1 MKYKEDYML
10 IYDNTK
16 KGFIE
21 DIDKDILID
30 KVKNNYNRKIGKVS
44 ESELRSWQNSLTQM
58 SLTVN
63 DDEIPDNSGIAI
75 EYNIPS
81 TSKRVDFIITGLDNN
96 KKSNIILVEL
106 KQWETAEAV
115 KNKDGIVRTFLGG
128 GIRETTHPS
137 YQVWTY
143 SCYIKDFNES
153 IYNQNTKIY
162 PCAYL
167 HNYSLKTN
175 DGLLS
180 STYNYYVKEA
190 PIFTKGDR
198 QKLRNFIKKYVK
210 YGDNKEAIYRL
221 DSGKIKPSKSLQDV
235 LKSMLKGN
243 QEFLMIDE
251 QKVVYEKAL
260 EMANLS
266 YKDNKKRVLI
276 VEGGPGTGK
285 SVIAINLLVDLIN
298 KGMLAQYVT
307 KNVAPRE
314 VYASKLSGSIKKG
327 RIKNLFKGSG
337 TYTESEKNEIDAL
350 IVDEAHRLN
359 EKSGLFKNKGE
370 NQIKEIIFSS
380 KFSIFFIDEKQKI
393 HIDDYGNIS
402 DIKKY
407 AKEFNAEIDH
417 LELESQFRCS
427 GSDGYISWLDHVL
440 EIKDT
445 ANFDGFDDTY
455 DFKIIDNPKELFELI
470 NKKNNNNKARIV
482 AGYCWDWDKKSRDD
496 TNHFD
501 IVINDFKKSWNLG
514 NTSTW
519 AIDKESINEIGCIH
533 TSQGLEFEY
542 VGVII
547 GKDLKYEN
555 GEIITDFNERAK
567 TDRSLWGI
575 KSLYKSNPEKANKLA
590 DEIIKNTYRTL
601 MSRGQKGCYVYC
613 VDKGLE
619 NYLKERLQNI

>member
-1 MKYKEDYML
+1 ML

-44 ESELRSWQNSLTQM
+44 ESELRSWRNSLTQM

-96 KKSNIILVEL
+96 KQSNIILVEL

-180 STYNYYVKEA
+180 PTYDYYVKEA

-198 QKLRNFIKKYVK
+198 QKLRDFIKKHVK
-210 YGDNKEAIYRL
+210 YGDDKEAIYRL
-221 DSGKIKPSKSLQDV
+221 DNGKIKPSKSLQDV
-235 LKSMLKGN
+235 LRSMLKGN

-260 EMANLS
+260 EMANDS

-327 RIKNLFKGSG
+327 RINNLFKGSG

-440 EIKDT
+440 EIKET

-496 TNHFD
+496 TNHSD

-547 GKDLKYEN
+547 GKDLKYEK
-555 GEIITDFNERAK
+555 GEIVTDFNERAK

-575 KSLYKSNPEKANKLA
+575 KSLYKSNPGKANKLA

-619 NYLKERLQNI
+619 NYLKERLK